1 VHALLVEIP
10 LAQNTVAVAHAGTL
24 RGLIVQFGIHSAEEA
39 PHLDIVQ
46 GVAYAISGGM
56 LSRYA

>member
-1 VHALLVEIP
+1 
-10 LAQNTVAVAHAGTL
+10 
-24 RGLIVQFGIHSAEEA
+24 VQLGIHSAEEA
-39 PHLDIVQ
+39 PHLDIAQ